1 MIFLEN
7 RIPQTFGVRFFFV
20 FKFEFSVWKSTPS
33 VFDHIVHQ
41 QNLQVI
47 VQSFFKKKMNF
58 SHEND
63 GDKSAKFLEKRGQ
76 YLHTELNRFRQCVS
90 HVETGL
96 SMVR

>member
-1 MIFLEN
+1 
-7 RIPQTFGVRFFFV
+7 
-20 FKFEFSVWKSTPS
+20 
-33 VFDHIVHQ
+33 
-41 QNLQVI
+41 
-47 VQSFFKKKMNF
+47 MNF

-96 SMVR
+96 SMVRRCLFLFVTSPNIKLLVFVYVFVCNIDIAE